1 MSPNSDSQPDGGFI
15 PDLCRVRAVFLLV
28 LITELV
34 VLLFALARPS
44 DGLLDWHYLGLASML
59 AQWIA
64 LTSAGLICTSRR
76 RLEGLGI
83 PLASAAITLLVLL
96 DTTAFTLLGQWLL
109 TPAPSPLSAPFTL
122 LRNLLMAALITLM
135 VLRYFHLQYQRRRQ
149 EEAELE
155 ARVAALQARIQP
167 HFLFNSMNTIA
178 SLIASDPERAEE
190 VVLDLSDL
198 FRVSLNTA
206 GDRLIALGEELRLC
220 ERYLAIEQLR
230 LGPRLRVTWTLD
242 NTADDFPLPP
252 LILQP
257 LLENAVY
264 HGIQPLTHGG
274 TIQVESELTRR
285 WLYILIHNPLASDQ
299 AGHHQGQR
307 MALENIRARLQAVYG
322 DAAALKASQS
332 TDHFTV
338 TLRLPANRESPI

>member
-1 MSPNSDSQPDGGFI
+1 MTPNTQPQPDSGFI

-44 DGLLDWHYLGLASML
+44 NGFLDWHYLGLASLL
-59 AQWIA
+59 AQWVT
-64 LTSAGLICTSRR
+64 LTAAGVICTLRR

-83 PLASAAITLLVLL
+83 PLASMAITILVLA
-96 DTTAFTLLGQWLL
+96 DTAAFTWLGQWLI
-109 TPAPSPLSAPFTL
+109 TPAASPLDAPFTL
-122 LRNLLMAALITLM
+122 LRNLVMAGLITLM
-135 VLRYFHLQYQRRRQ
+135 LLRYFHLQYQRRRQ

-190 VVLDLSDL
+190 VVLDLSEL

-220 ERYLAIEQLR
+220 ERYLAIETLR
-230 LGPRLRVTWTLD
+230 LGPRLTVEWALDDAASAVTV
-242 NTADDFPLPP
+242 PP

-264 HGIQPLTHGG
+264 HGIQPLTDGG
-274 TIQVESELTRR
+274 TIRVESELTRR
-285 WLYILIHNPLASDQ
+285 WLYILVHNPLASDQ
-299 AGHHQGQR
+299 AGRHQGQR
-307 MALENIRARLQAVYG
+307 MALANIRARLHAVYG
-322 DAAALKASQS
+322 DAAALKASQG
-332 TDHFTV
+332 TNHFTV
-338 TLRLPANRESPI
+338 TLRLPGNRESPT